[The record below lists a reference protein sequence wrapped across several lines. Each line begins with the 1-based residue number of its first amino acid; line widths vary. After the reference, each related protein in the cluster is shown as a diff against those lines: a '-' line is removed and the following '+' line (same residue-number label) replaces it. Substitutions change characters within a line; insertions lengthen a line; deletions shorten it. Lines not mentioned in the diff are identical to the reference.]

1 MAAHVV
7 RHNSKRGWKS
17 WTRNV
22 ETGVALEDQ
31 IQTFNPE
38 SFRPRVGCLLAD
50 ITKRDYRLGL
60 AGLLEFISLRMGVA
74 QLRESRIPLRDG
86 CSP

>member
-1 MAAHVV
+1 MAAQVV

-38 SFRPRVGCLLAD
+38 SVRPRVGSLLAD
-50 ITKRDYRLGL
+50 ITTRHYRVGLGRR
-60 AGLLEFISLRMGVA
+60 LEFIGLRMGVA